1 MHILYYNVLWIQLE
15 VLIPILVPMISI
27 SSFEGIA

>member
-27 SSFEGIA
+27 GSFEGIA